1 MIVVKAESATSY
13 MHQPKISFLVTGACG
28 AASPVV
34 DFGGGAAF
42 IDVSEVIFYLTP
54 SNRSTTSWSS
64 FSYGSLFFANSAR
77 LRFIDL
83 TCSARSL
90 VNFRG
95 TGSNDGSVEWI
106 SASSDWISL
115 SSLNRRA
122 FSLKIR

>member
-1 MIVVKAESATSY
+1 MTVVNAESATSY
-13 MHQPKISFLVTGACG
+13 MHQPIISFLVTGGCG

-34 DFGGGAAF
+34 DLGGGAAF

-64 FSYGSLFFANSAR
+64 FSYGNLFFANSAR

-90 VNFRG
+90 VNFIG
-95 TGSNDGSVEWI
+95 TGSNDGPVERI
-106 SASSDWISL
+106 SASS
-115 SSLNRRA
+115 A
-122 FSLKIR
+122 